1 MKNGIKI
8 AVVLL
13 FTVTV
18 SFAQKNL
25 GNELSGSLQGNNI
38 LSSEAFIRQL
48 GGATPG
54 NGTGSEISIFQKGDF
69 NKLNFDIKGKGNNI
83 TGRQNG
89 DDNTLRLA
97 AKTSNSNFW
106 LEQSGNYNKLD
117 LGNVAGNNIRFQVF
131 QSQNNNSLSLD
142 GLNST
147 LPAMKIE
154 QSGGMQIGIQ
164 SNVFSVK

>member
-1 MKNGIKI
+1 MKDNIKI
-8 AVVLL
+8 TALL
-13 FTVTV
+13 FLTVTA
-18 SFAQKNL
+18 SFGQKSQENQFS
-25 GNELSGSLQGNNI
+25 GGRQMNNTLSN
-38 LSSEAFIRQL
+38 EAFVRQL